1 MTVRRE
7 YNSDGEMVAENV
19 KVTYTQDWKAYN
31 AAQCAEKETFMPML
45 ADLCST
51 IANPP
56 QGRGRPRLPMSDM
69 AFTAVAK
76 IYAGLSARRFD
87 SDVRDAT
94 AKGLTDQDPHF
105 NSVLR
110 YLRSPEMTP
119 VLKGLVELSALPLKG
134 VESDFAADSTG
145 FTTCRF
151 VRWYDEKWGKEKSK
165 REWVK
170 LHAMTGVR
178 TNIVTA
184 VEMTLNHGAGSTRRI
199 PATEACKPSLRLEVR
214 PLSRSG
220 VPSPSPACLRGSR
233 CPGVLRG
240 RCTTCSP
247 TSGIRSSPATTS
259 GRTSR
264 QRSA

>member
-1 MTVRRE
+1 MDAREFKGMQIAATMPVRRSTHGWLVPSQAGHGTYTVRPENKALVECGAAHEFICSCPDYELRGLPCKHIFAVEMTVRRE

-19 KVTYTQDWKAYN
+19 TVTYTQNWKAYN

-76 IYAGLSARRFD
+76 VYAGLSARRFD
-87 SDVRDAT
+87 SDVRDAAT
-94 AKGLTDQDPHF
+94 KGLTDQDPHF

-119 VLKGLVELSALPLKG
+119 VLKGLVELSAMPLKG
-134 VESDFAADSTG
+134 VETDFAADSTG

-151 VRWYDEKWGKEKSK
+151 VRW
-165 REWVK
+165 
-170 LHAMTGVR
+170 
-178 TNIVTA
+178 
-184 VEMTLNHGAGSTRRI
+184 
-199 PATEACKPSLRLEVR
+199 
-214 PLSRSG
+214 
-220 VPSPSPACLRGSR
+220 
-233 CPGVLRG
+233 
-240 RCTTCSP
+240 
-247 TSGIRSSPATTS
+247 
-259 GRTSR
+259 
-264 QRSA
+264 